1 MIPPRA
7 VGVHSGGMD
16 VELVEVRDF
25 LARCAPFDDL
35 PPSVLGRLPAKLTQ
49 RYHRRGSVI
58 AEAGQLNDTLHII
71 RSGAVEVSDPEGT
84 LLDTRDAGD
93 CFGYSTLAHGNP
105 SRYRMDAVAD
115 TLVLEMSREVFDEVA
130 AEHPGFRDFFG
141 ERSDRI
147 RADLASAR
155 VAAAGGDVLGTP
167 VGELLTRDA
176 VTAGPDTS
184 IRDAARIMTERRVSA
199 LLVVQDGAV
208 TGIFTDRDLRTKVV
222 AVDADPGDPVSTIMT
237 PDPVSVDAQTR
248 AFDAALLQI
257 DRGVHHLPVCD
268 AGVPVGMVTTGDLLR
283 VAQGDPVYL
292 AARIARAPDVG
303 AVAELAERLPVLV
316 GEFVRRGT
324 APQDIGRVITATAD
338 AATRRLLVLAEDELG
353 PPPVSYCW
361 VALGSQ
367 ARGELAVASDQDN
380 ALVLADDAASA
391 PDADTY
397 FAALGERVCHGL
409 ERAGFP
415 LCPGEVMA
423 SNPAWRR
430 TTSEWIHQVADW
442 VGAPE
447 ADAMLHAQV
456 FFDIRAVHG
465 DPALLAPIRRDMV
478 GRAQG
483 NARFLAHL
491 ARIACEWQPPLGF
504 FRGLV
509 VARRGEYRNTLEIK
523 AGGIAPVVQIARLHA
538 LAAGSDEV
546 ATLDRLDAAA
556 VGGVVA
562 RSDAEN
568 LAEAFRF
575 LRGLAYRHH
584 ARQIAEGRVQDNN
597 VDPSTL
603 GTKDRHR
610 LRAAFRII
618 ATAQGALALKY
629 RVGQM

>member
-1 MIPPRA
+1 
-7 VGVHSGGMD
+7 MD

-35 PPSVLGRLPAKLTQ
+35 PASVLDRLPARLTQ

-58 AEAGQLNDTLHII
+58 VDAGQSNDTLHII
-71 RSGAVEVSDPEGT
+71 RTGAVEVCDPEGT
-84 LLDTRDAGD
+84 LLDTRDEGD
-93 CFGYSTLAHGNP
+93 CFGYSTLVHGGA

-115 TLVLEMSREVFDEVA
+115 TLLLEMPRETFDEL
-130 AEHPGFRDFFG
+130 AEKFPSIRDFFG

-147 RADLASAR
+147 REDLASAR
-155 VAAAGGDVLGTP
+155 VAAAGGDALGTP

-176 VTAGPDTS
+176 VTTGPDTS
-184 IRDAARIMTERRVSA
+184 IRDAARIMTDRRVSA
-199 LLVVQDGAV
+199 LLVVEDDVV
-208 TGIFTDRDLRTKVV
+208 TGIFTDRDLRSKVV
-222 AVDADPGDPVSTIMT
+222 AAGADPAAAVSTIMT
-237 PDPVSVDAQTR
+237 PDPVSVDVRTR
-248 AFDAALLQI
+248 AFDATLLQI

-268 AGVPVGMVTTGDLLR
+268 NGAPVGMVTTGDLLR
-283 VAQGDPVYL
+283 LAQADPVYL
-292 AARIARAPDVG
+292 AARISRAPDTET
-303 AVAELAERLPVLV
+303 VAALSRRLPEIV

-338 AATRRLLVLAEDELG
+338 AATRRLLVLAEEELG
-353 PPPVSYCW
+353 SPPVPYCW
-361 VALGSQ
+361 VGLGSQ
-367 ARGELAVASDQDN
+367 ARGEMGVASDQDN
-380 ALVLADDAASA
+380 ALVLADDAATV
-391 PDADTY
+391 PGGDEY
-397 FAALGERVCHGL
+397 FAALAERVCGGL
-409 ERAGFP
+409 DRAGFP

-423 SNPAWRR
+423 SNPAWRH
-430 TTSEWIHQVADW
+430 TTSGWMRRVADW

-447 ADAMLHAQV
+447 PEPMVHAQV

-465 DPALLAPIRRDMV
+465 DRALLEPIRRDMLA
-478 GRAQG
+478 RARA
-483 NARFLAHL
+483 NARFQAHL

-538 LAAGSDEV
+538 LAAGADEV

-556 VGGVVA
+556 VAGVVA
-562 RSDAEN
+562 RGDAEN

-584 ARQIAEGRVQDNN
+584 ARQIAEGHEQDNN

-603 GTKDRHR
+603 STKDRHR

-618 ATAQGALALKY
+618 AGAQDALALRY
-629 RVGQM
+629 RVGQL

>member
-1 MIPPRA
+1 
-7 VGVHSGGMD
+7 MD

-35 PPSVLGRLPAKLTQ
+35 PASVLDRLPARLTQ

-58 AEAGQLNDTLHII
+58 VDAGQSNDTLHII
-71 RSGAVEVSDPEGT
+71 RTGAVEVCDPEGT
-84 LLDTRDAGD
+84 LLDTRDEGD
-93 CFGYSTLAHGNP
+93 CFGYSTLVHGGA

-115 TLVLEMSREVFDEVA
+115 TLLLEMPRETFDEL
-130 AEHPGFRDFFG
+130 AEKFPSIRDFFG

-147 RADLASAR
+147 REDLASAR
-155 VAAAGGDVLGTP
+155 VAAAGGDALGTP

-176 VTAGPDTS
+176 VTTGPDTS
-184 IRDAARIMTERRVSA
+184 IRDAARIMTDRRVSA
-199 LLVVQDGAV
+199 LLVVEDEVV
-208 TGIFTDRDLRTKVV
+208 TGIFTDRDLRSKVV
-222 AVDADPGDPVSTIMT
+222 AAGADPAAAVSTIMT
-237 PDPVSVDAQTR
+237 PDPVSVDVRTR
-248 AFDAALLQI
+248 AFDATLLQI

-268 AGVPVGMVTTGDLLR
+268 NGAPVGMVTTGDLLR
-283 VAQGDPVYL
+283 LAQADPVYL
-292 AARIARAPDVG
+292 AARISRAPDTET
-303 AVAELAERLPVLV
+303 VAALSRRLPEIV

-353 PPPVSYCW
+353 SPPVPYCW
-361 VALGSQ
+361 VGLGSQ
-367 ARGELAVASDQDN
+367 ARGEMGVASDQDN
-380 ALVLADDAASA
+380 ALVLADDAATV
-391 PDADTY
+391 PGGDEY
-397 FAALGERVCHGL
+397 FAALAERVCGGL
-409 ERAGFP
+409 DRAGFP

-423 SNPAWRR
+423 SNPAWRH
-430 TTSEWIHQVADW
+430 TTSGWMRRVADW

-447 ADAMLHAQV
+447 PEPMVHAQV

-465 DPALLAPIRRDMV
+465 DRALLEPIRRDMLA
-478 GRAQG
+478 RARA
-483 NARFLAHL
+483 NARFQAHL

-538 LAAGSDEV
+538 LAAGADEV

-556 VGGVVA
+556 VAGVVA
-562 RSDAEN
+562 RGDAEN

-584 ARQIAEGRVQDNN
+584 ARQIAEGHEQDNN

-603 GTKDRHR
+603 STKDRHR

-618 ATAQGALALKY
+618 AGAQDALALRY
-629 RVGQM
+629 RVGQL

>member
-1 MIPPRA
+1 
-7 VGVHSGGMD
+7 MD

-35 PPSVLGRLPAKLTQ
+35 PASVLDRLPARLTQ

-58 AEAGQLNDTLHII
+58 VDAGQSNDTLHII
-71 RSGAVEVSDPEGT
+71 RTGAVEVCDPEGT
-84 LLDTRDAGD
+84 LLDTRDEGD
-93 CFGYSTLAHGNP
+93 CFGYSTLVHGGA

-115 TLVLEMSREVFDEVA
+115 TLLLEMPRETFDEL
-130 AEHPGFRDFFG
+130 AEKFPSIRDFFG

-147 RADLASAR
+147 REDLASAR
-155 VAAAGGDVLGTP
+155 VAAAGGDALGTP

-176 VTAGPDTS
+176 VTTGPDTS
-184 IRDAARIMTERRVSA
+184 IRDAARIMTDRRVSA
-199 LLVVQDGAV
+199 LLVVEDEVV
-208 TGIFTDRDLRTKVV
+208 TGIFTDRDLRSKVV
-222 AVDADPGDPVSTIMT
+222 AAGADPAAAVSTIMT
-237 PDPVSVDAQTR
+237 PDPVSVDVRTR
-248 AFDAALLQI
+248 AFDATLLQI

-268 AGVPVGMVTTGDLLR
+268 NGAPVGMVTTGDLLR
-283 VAQGDPVYL
+283 LAQADPVYL
-292 AARIARAPDVG
+292 AARISRAPDTET
-303 AVAELAERLPVLV
+303 VAALSRRLPEIV

-338 AATRRLLVLAEDELG
+338 AATRRLLVLAEEELG
-353 PPPVSYCW
+353 SPPVPYCW
-361 VALGSQ
+361 VGLGSQ
-367 ARGELAVASDQDN
+367 ARGEMGVASDQDN
-380 ALVLADDAASA
+380 ALVLADDAATV
-391 PDADTY
+391 PGGDEY
-397 FAALGERVCHGL
+397 FAALAERVCGGL
-409 ERAGFP
+409 DRAGFP

-423 SNPAWRR
+423 SNPAWRH
-430 TTSEWIHQVADW
+430 TTSGWMRRVADW

-447 ADAMLHAQV
+447 PEPMVHAQV

-465 DPALLAPIRRDMV
+465 DRALLEPIRRDMLA
-478 GRAQG
+478 RARA
-483 NARFLAHL
+483 NARFQAHL

-538 LAAGSDEV
+538 LAAGADEV

-556 VGGVVA
+556 VAGVVA
-562 RSDAEN
+562 RGDAEN

-584 ARQIAEGRVQDNN
+584 ARQIAEGHEQDNN

-603 GTKDRHR
+603 STKDRHR

-618 ATAQGALALKY
+618 AGAQDALALRY
-629 RVGQM
+629 RVGQL

>member
-1 MIPPRA
+1 
-7 VGVHSGGMD
+7 MD

-35 PPSVLGRLPAKLTQ
+35 PASVLDRLPARLTQ

-58 AEAGQLNDTLHII
+58 VDAGQSNDTLHII
-71 RSGAVEVSDPEGT
+71 RTGAVEVCDPEGT
-84 LLDTRDAGD
+84 LLDTRDEGD
-93 CFGYSTLAHGNP
+93 CFGYSTLVHGGA

-115 TLVLEMSREVFDEVA
+115 TLLLEMPRETFDEL
-130 AEHPGFRDFFG
+130 AEKFPSIRDFFG

-147 RADLASAR
+147 REDLASAR
-155 VAAAGGDVLGTP
+155 VAAAGGDALGTP

-176 VTAGPDTS
+176 VTTGPDTS
-184 IRDAARIMTERRVSA
+184 IRDAARIMTDRRVSA
-199 LLVVQDGAV
+199 LLVVEDEVV
-208 TGIFTDRDLRTKVV
+208 TGIFTDRDLRSKVV
-222 AVDADPGDPVSTIMT
+222 AAGADPAAAVSTIMT
-237 PDPVSVDAQTR
+237 PDPVSVDVRTR
-248 AFDAALLQI
+248 AFDATLLQI

-268 AGVPVGMVTTGDLLR
+268 NGAPVGMVTTGDLLR
-283 VAQGDPVYL
+283 LAQADPVYL
-292 AARIARAPDVG
+292 AARISRAPDTET
-303 AVAELAERLPVLV
+303 VAALSRRLPEIV

-353 PPPVSYCW
+353 SPPVPYCW
-361 VALGSQ
+361 VGLGSQ
-367 ARGELAVASDQDN
+367 ARGEMGVASDQDN
-380 ALVLADDAASA
+380 ALVLADDAATV
-391 PDADTY
+391 PGGDEY
-397 FAALGERVCHGL
+397 FAALAERVCGGL
-409 ERAGFP
+409 DRAGFP

-423 SNPAWRR
+423 SNPAWRH
-430 TTSEWIHQVADW
+430 TTSGWMRRVADW

-447 ADAMLHAQV
+447 PEPMVHAQV
-456 FFDIRAVHG
+456 FFDLRAVHG
-465 DPALLAPIRRDMV
+465 DRALLEPIRRDMLA
-478 GRAQG
+478 RARA
-483 NARFLAHL
+483 NARFQAHL

-538 LAAGSDEV
+538 LAAGADEV

-556 VGGVVA
+556 VAGVVA
-562 RSDAEN
+562 RGDAEN

-584 ARQIAEGRVQDNN
+584 ARQIAEGHEQDNN

-603 GTKDRHR
+603 STKDRHR

-618 ATAQGALALKY
+618 AGAQDALALRY
-629 RVGQM
+629 RVGQL

>member
-1 MIPPRA
+1 
-7 VGVHSGGMD
+7 MD

-35 PPSVLGRLPAKLTQ
+35 PASVLDRLPARLTQ
-49 RYHRRGSVI
+49 QYHRRGSVI
-58 AEAGQLNDTLHII
+58 VDAGQSNDTLHII
-71 RSGAVEVSDPEGT
+71 RTGAVEVCDPEGT
-84 LLDTRDAGD
+84 LLDTRDEGD
-93 CFGYSTLAHGNP
+93 CFGYSTLVHGGA

-115 TLVLEMSREVFDEVA
+115 TLLLEMPRETFDEL
-130 AEHPGFRDFFG
+130 AEKFPSIRDFFG

-147 RADLASAR
+147 REDLASAR
-155 VAAAGGDVLGTP
+155 VAAAGGDALGTP

-176 VTAGPDTS
+176 VTTGPDTS
-184 IRDAARIMTERRVSA
+184 IRDAARIMTDRRVSA
-199 LLVVQDGAV
+199 LLVVEDDVV
-208 TGIFTDRDLRTKVV
+208 TGIFTDRDLRSKVV
-222 AVDADPGDPVSTIMT
+222 AAGADPAAAVSTIMT
-237 PDPVSVDAQTR
+237 PDPVSVDVRTR
-248 AFDAALLQI
+248 AFDATLLQI

-268 AGVPVGMVTTGDLLR
+268 NGAPVGMVTTGDLLR
-283 VAQGDPVYL
+283 LAQADPVYL
-292 AARIARAPDVG
+292 AARISRAPDTET
-303 AVAELAERLPVLV
+303 VAALSRRLPEIV

-338 AATRRLLVLAEDELG
+338 AATRRLLVLAEEELG
-353 PPPVSYCW
+353 SPPVPYCW
-361 VALGSQ
+361 VGLGSQ
-367 ARGELAVASDQDN
+367 ARGEMGVASDQDN
-380 ALVLADDAASA
+380 ALVLADDAATV
-391 PDADTY
+391 PGGDEY
-397 FAALGERVCHGL
+397 FAALAERVCGGL
-409 ERAGFP
+409 DRAGFP

-423 SNPAWRR
+423 SNPAWRH
-430 TTSEWIHQVADW
+430 TTSGWMRRVADW

-447 ADAMLHAQV
+447 PEPMVHAQV

-465 DPALLAPIRRDMV
+465 DRALLEPIRRDMLA
-478 GRAQG
+478 RARA
-483 NARFLAHL
+483 NARFQAHL

-538 LAAGSDEV
+538 LAAGADEV

-556 VGGVVA
+556 VAGVVA
-562 RSDAEN
+562 RGDAEN

-584 ARQIAEGRVQDNN
+584 ARQIAEGHEQDNN

-603 GTKDRHR
+603 STKDRHR

-618 ATAQGALALKY
+618 AGAQDALALRY
-629 RVGQM
+629 RVGQL

>member
-1 MIPPRA
+1 
-7 VGVHSGGMD
+7 MD

-35 PPSVLGRLPAKLTQ
+35 PASVLDRLPARLTQ

-58 AEAGQLNDTLHII
+58 VDAGQSNDTLHII
-71 RSGAVEVSDPEGT
+71 RTGAVEVCDPEGT
-84 LLDTRDAGD
+84 LLDTRDEGD
-93 CFGYSTLAHGNP
+93 CFGYSTLVHGGA

-115 TLVLEMSREVFDEVA
+115 TLLLEMRRETFDEL
-130 AEHPGFRDFFG
+130 AEKFPSIRDFFG

-147 RADLASAR
+147 REDLASAR
-155 VAAAGGDVLGTP
+155 VAAAGGDALGTP

-176 VTAGPDTS
+176 VTTGPDTS
-184 IRDAARIMTERRVSA
+184 IRDAARIMTDRRVSA
-199 LLVVQDGAV
+199 LLVVEDDVV
-208 TGIFTDRDLRTKVV
+208 TGIFTDRDLRSKVV
-222 AVDADPGDPVSTIMT
+222 AAGADPAAAVSTIMT
-237 PDPVSVDAQTR
+237 PDPVSVDVRTR
-248 AFDAALLQI
+248 AFDATLLQI

-268 AGVPVGMVTTGDLLR
+268 NGAPVGMVTTGDLLR
-283 VAQGDPVYL
+283 LAQADPVYL
-292 AARIARAPDVG
+292 AARISRAPDTET
-303 AVAELAERLPVLV
+303 VAALSRRLPEIV

-338 AATRRLLVLAEDELG
+338 AATRRLLVLAEEELG
-353 PPPVSYCW
+353 SPPVPYCW
-361 VALGSQ
+361 VGLGSQ
-367 ARGELAVASDQDN
+367 ARGEMGVASDQDN
-380 ALVLADDAASA
+380 ALVLADDAATV
-391 PDADTY
+391 PGGDEY
-397 FAALGERVCHGL
+397 FAALAERVCGGL
-409 ERAGFP
+409 DRAGFP

-423 SNPAWRR
+423 SNPAWRH
-430 TTSEWIHQVADW
+430 TTSGWMRRVADW

-447 ADAMLHAQV
+447 PEPMVHAQV

-465 DPALLAPIRRDMV
+465 DRALLEPIRRDMLA
-478 GRAQG
+478 RARA
-483 NARFLAHL
+483 NARFQAHL

-538 LAAGSDEV
+538 LAAGADDV

-556 VGGVVA
+556 VAGVVA
-562 RSDAEN
+562 RGDAEN

-584 ARQIAEGRVQDNN
+584 ARQIAEGHEQDNN

-603 GTKDRHR
+603 STKDRHR

-618 ATAQGALALKY
+618 AGAQDALALRY
-629 RVGQM
+629 RVGQL

>member
-1 MIPPRA
+1 
-7 VGVHSGGMD
+7 MD

-35 PPSVLGRLPAKLTQ
+35 PASVLDRLPARLTQ

-58 AEAGQLNDTLHII
+58 VDAGQSNDTLHII
-71 RSGAVEVSDPEGT
+71 RTGAVEVCDPEGT
-84 LLDTRDAGD
+84 LLDTRDEGD
-93 CFGYSTLAHGNP
+93 CFGYSTLVHGGA

-115 TLVLEMSREVFDEVA
+115 TLLLEMRRETFDEL
-130 AEHPGFRDFFG
+130 AEKFPSIRDFFG

-147 RADLASAR
+147 RQPPPAAR
-155 VAAAGGDVLGTP
+155 AGAAGGDALGTP

-176 VTAGPDTS
+176 VTTGPDTS
-184 IRDAARIMTERRVSA
+184 IRDAARIMTDRRVSA
-199 LLVVQDGAV
+199 LLVVEDDVV
-208 TGIFTDRDLRTKVV
+208 TGIFTDRDLRSKVV
-222 AVDADPGDPVSTIMT
+222 AAGADPAAAVSTIMT
-237 PDPVSVDAQTR
+237 PDPVSVDVRTR
-248 AFDAALLQI
+248 AFDATLLQI

-268 AGVPVGMVTTGDLLR
+268 NGAPVGMVTTGDLLR
-283 VAQGDPVYL
+283 LAQADPVYL
-292 AARIARAPDVG
+292 AARISRAPDTET
-303 AVAELAERLPVLV
+303 VAALSRRLPEIV

-338 AATRRLLVLAEDELG
+338 AATRRLLVLAEEELG
-353 PPPVSYCW
+353 SPPVPYCW
-361 VALGSQ
+361 VGLGSQ
-367 ARGELAVASDQDN
+367 ARGEMGVASDQDN
-380 ALVLADDAASA
+380 ALVLADDAATV
-391 PDADTY
+391 PGGDEY
-397 FAALGERVCHGL
+397 FAALAERVCGGL
-409 ERAGFP
+409 DRAGFP

-423 SNPAWRR
+423 SNPAWRH
-430 TTSEWIHQVADW
+430 TTSGWMRRVADW

-447 ADAMLHAQV
+447 PEPMVHAQV

-465 DPALLAPIRRDMV
+465 DRALLEPIRRDMLA
-478 GRAQG
+478 RARA
-483 NARFLAHL
+483 NARFQAHL

-538 LAAGSDEV
+538 LAAGADDV

-556 VGGVVA
+556 VAGVVA
-562 RSDAEN
+562 RGDAEN

-584 ARQIAEGRVQDNN
+584 ARQIAEGHEQDNN

-603 GTKDRHR
+603 STKDRHR

-618 ATAQGALALKY
+618 AGAQDALALRY
-629 RVGQM
+629 RVGQL